1 MQSRQIFISKS
12 DKLTTMNKENV
23 KYSNLLMFT
32 LAIWFC
38 ANLLSQSVF
47 IAINGLPYDA
57 VSMLK
62 SLGPIYYFILVGE
75 LVLWIVAGGW
85 VVKKF
90 MRLVNSKPVVTQVE
104 SSVY

>member
-12 DKLTTMNKENV
+12 DRLITMNNSSIR
-23 KYSNLLMFT
+23 YSNLLMFT

-62 SLGPIYYFILVGE
+62 SLGPIYYFILIGE
-75 LVLWIVAGGW
+75 LLLWIVAGGW

-90 MRLVNSKPVVTQVE
+90 TRLVNSKPVMTQVE
-104 SSVY
+104 NSVY

>member
-1 MQSRQIFISKS
+1 
-12 DKLTTMNKENV
+12 MNKSNV
-23 KYSNLLMFT
+23 RYSNYMIFT
-32 LAIWFC
+32 LVIWFC

-62 SLGPIYYFILVGE
+62 SLGPIYYFILIGE
-75 LVLWIVAGGW
+75 LLLWVVAGGW

-90 MRLVNSKPVVTQVE
+90 TRLVSSKSVMTQVE
-104 SSVY
+104 NTVY

>member
-12 DKLTTMNKENV
+12 DRLVLMNKEKV
-23 KYSNLLMFT
+23 KYSNFLLFT

-47 IAINGLPYDA
+47 MAINGLPYDA

-62 SLGPIYYFILVGE
+62 SLGPIYYFILIGE
-75 LVLWIVAGGW
+75 LLLWIVAGGW

-90 MRLVNSKPVVTQVE
+90 TRHVSSKSVTKQVE
-104 SSVY
+104 NTVY